1 MKAMKKIIIVGATSG
16 IGLELTKIFI
26 DKGWRVG
33 IVGRREHLLSSL
45 KKQFPLQI
53 EYEVIDVTSTEA
65 PQALK
70 RLVSKLGGMDIYF
83 HSAGIGFQNPSLDME
98 IEAKT
103 VQTNVYGFT
112 QLLNVAFHYFQQQQQ
127 GHIAIISSIAGTKGL
142 GVAPAYS
149 ATKRFQNTYIDA
161 LEQLSRLRKSNI
173 LFTDIKPGFVQT
185 DLLKGG
191 GNYPLLMKPNNV
203 AQHVYRALINKKRRV
218 IIDWRYKILVFGWKL
233 IPNSL
238 WKLLPIKN

>member
-1 MKAMKKIIIVGATSG
+1 M
-16 IGLELTKIFI
+16 
-26 DKGWRVG
+26 
-33 IVGRREHLLSSL
+33 
-45 KKQFPLQI
+45 
-53 EYEVIDVTSTEA
+53 STEA